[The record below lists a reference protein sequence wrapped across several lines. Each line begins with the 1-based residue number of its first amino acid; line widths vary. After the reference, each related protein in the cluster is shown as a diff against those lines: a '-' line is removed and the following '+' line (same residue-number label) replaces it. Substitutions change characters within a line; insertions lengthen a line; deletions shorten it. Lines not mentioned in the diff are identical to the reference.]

1 MAITSSSPSNPY
13 ETDLKRG
20 AQQTQDESF
29 IHVASTHIEDSSK
42 PSQKWNV
49 SQTGDGDTAM
59 TLFTTPTSL
68 DEPIDPAVEKAL
80 IRRIDL
86 MIIPYLAV
94 CYAFFY
100 IDKTT
105 LSYAAIFGI
114 SEDLGLEGTQYSW
127 LSSMFYFGFLFWALP
142 TNLLL
147 QRFPV
152 GKYLGLNIFLW
163 GVFLMCQAACRNFAQ
178 LAVLRALSGAAEACS
193 DPGFILI
200 TSMLI
205 RLSLI

>member
-1 MAITSSSPSNPY
+1 MEAGAPSPSESESRDGVDKKDL
-13 ETDLKRG
+13 ETR
-20 AQQTQDESF
+20 AS
-29 IHVASTHIEDSSK
+29 HVENAPQPRSSRWK
-42 PSQKWNV
+42 LSK
-49 SQTGDGDTAM
+49 TGDGDTAM
-59 TLFTTPTSL
+59 TLFDQPDSFEEPL
-68 DEPIDPAVEKAL
+68 DPEEEKKL
-80 IRRIDL
+80 VRRIDF

-114 SEDLGLEGTQYSW
+114 QQDLDLVGTQYSW
-127 LSSMFYFGFLFWALP
+127 LSSMFYFGFLVWALP

-152 GKYLGLNIFLW
+152 GKYLGFNIFLW
-163 GVFLMCQAACRNFAQ
+163 GTFLMIQAACQNFAQ

-193 DPGFILI
+193 DPGFMLI
-200 TSMLI
+200 TGESSGSSF
-205 RLSLI
+205 RLTS